1 VEPASRPIARL
12 DVARLRLSR
21 WPIRAL
27 IVLTSLL
34 LLARYAPPIGFVVA
48 WPFLFVVPGWLL
60 IARVAPS
67 ISPVGRLGLGIAVS
81 VVAAAHLTNA
91 AGLLAGRFDRDV
103 ALVAVWLLIVASLA
117 LATAPIRGLTKP
129 PRLDGAAARRDLVG
143 YWPAWLTAAFGALVV
158 GGILALSAWRQVD
171 GDWVSGGWNWSDFLV
186 HVSIATSLL
195 AGNFPPQV
203 PYAAGEP
210 LAYHWFADFHAAIAA
225 ATAGSDVIRVFIVS
239 NAVMAGAFV
248 LLVWELAVRVLGDRR
263 VGVPAAVLAL
273 FGGGL
278 GWIRL
283 PIDLV
288 TGKGDLGTLI
298 ATVPYDNN
306 WFAGWPTFKIAS
318 VLGTGFLPHR
328 ATAFGLPILVAVVLL
343 AHVSMGR
350 NRAGMLVAG
359 LLAALLAPFNFFFF
373 PAAYLIVLLD
383 ALVRRAWREPG
394 WRSDALAFFAPI
406 VLGLPFIV
414 GPMLLQS
421 GRGAFRFVAGW
432 SEAPL
437 ANGPLAVTFFYATNL
452 GIPLALAGVA
462 LLSRNLPARGW
473 LLAWAVGLFI
483 VPNVVVASAV
493 EFDMNKYFQVM
504 WIALA
509 LLAAWLIH
517 RWPRPIV
524 ALTLAACAIT
534 PALIGAWHVASANVA
549 ASNVALTGPQERA
562 AHWIA
567 GNVPPRSVFLT
578 PAFINS
584 PVDLA
589 GRLRISTFGPYVAN
603 LGFDPNVREADIER
617 AYCGGDAAARDVMA
631 TYRATYALAPGY
643 LDCGGATPTDFGSS
657 PLFHTVYDVD
667 GVAIWQLVSG

>member
-1 VEPASRPIARL
+1 VEPASSPIARL
-12 DVARLRLSR
+12 DEARLRVAGR
-21 WPIRAL
+21 PIQAL
-27 IVLTSLL
+27 VVVTCLL
-34 LLARYAPPIGFVVA
+34 LLAHYAPALGVVLV
-48 WPFLFVVPGWLL
+48 WPFLFVVPGWLVV
-60 IARVAPS
+60 ARVGAL
-67 ISPVGRLGLGIAVS
+67 ISPVGRLGAGIAVS
-81 VVAAAHLTNA
+81 VVIATHLVNA
-91 AGLLAGRFDRDV
+91 VGLLAGRFDRDI
-103 ALVAVWLLIVASLA
+103 ALVAAWLLIAASLA
-117 LATAPIRGLTKP
+117 MATLPIRGLADP
-129 PRLDGAAARRDLVG
+129 PHVDIASLRRALRR
-143 YWPAWLTAAFGALVV
+143 YWPAWLTAALGALVV
-158 GGILALSAWRQVD
+158 GGILGLGAWHQVN

-225 ATAGSDVIRVFIVS
+225 ATAGTDVIRVFVIS

-248 LLVWELAVRVLGDRR
+248 LLIWELAVRVLGDRR

-283 PIDLV
+283 PIDLSA
-288 TGKGDLGTLI
+288 GKGDLATLL

-306 WFAGWPTFKIAS
+306 WFADWPFFKIAS

-328 ATAFGLPILVAVVLL
+328 ATAFGLPILVAAVLL

-350 NRAGMLVAG
+350 NRPGMVVAG

-373 PAAYLIVLLD
+373 PAVYLIVLLD
-383 ALVRRAWREPG
+383 ALARRIWRQPG
-394 WRSDALAFFAPI
+394 WTSDAIAFLAPV

-414 GPMLLQS
+414 GPVLLQS

-437 ANGPLAVTFFYATNL
+437 RDGPAAVAFFYVTNL
-452 GIPLALAGVA
+452 GVPLVLAALAL
-462 LLSRNLPARGW
+462 LTRKLRNRLW
-473 LLAWAVGLFI
+473 LLAWAVAMFV
-483 VPNVVVASAV
+483 VPNTVVASAV

-517 RWPRPIV
+517 RWPRPAV
-524 ALTLAACAIT
+524 ALVLAACAIT
-534 PALIGAWHVASANVA
+534 PALIGSWHVLSTT
-549 ASNVALTGPQERA
+549 VALTGSQERA
-562 AHWIA
+562 AHWIGA
-567 GNVPPRSVFLT
+567 NVPPRSVFLT
-578 PAFINS
+578 DAFINS

-589 GRLRISTFGPYVAN
+589 GRLRITTFGPYVAN
-603 LGFDPNVREADIER
+603 LGFDPDVRDADVKL
-617 AYCGGDAAARDVMA
+617 AYCAGDATAREIMA
-631 TYRATYALAPGY
+631 TYHATYVLSGNP
-643 LDCGGATPTDFGSS
+643 DCGDQKATDFRDS
-657 PLFHTVYDVD
+657 PLFRTVYDAG
-667 GVAIWQLVSG
+667 GVTIWQVAG

>member
-1 VEPASRPIARL
+1 MEPASSPIARL
-12 DVARLRLSR
+12 DEARLRIAGR
-21 WPIRAL
+21 PIQAL
-27 IVLTSLL
+27 VVVTCLL
-34 LLARYAPPIGFVVA
+34 LLARYAPVIGIVFV

-60 IARVAPS
+60 VARVGPW
-67 ISPVGRLGLGIAVS
+67 ISPVGKLGVGIALS
-81 VVAAAHLTNA
+81 VVLATHLVNA
-91 AGLLAGRFDRDV
+91 VGLLAGRFDRDI
-103 ALVAVWLLIVASLA
+103 ALVAAWLLIAASLA
-117 LATAPIRGLTKP
+117 LATLPLPGLAHPPHLSASTVRRGLG
-129 PRLDGAAARRDLVG
+129 RYR
-143 YWPAWLTAAFGALVV
+143 WAWLTAAFGALVV
-158 GGILALSAWRQVD
+158 GGILALSAWHEVD
-171 GDWVSGGWNWSDFLV
+171 GNWVSGGWNWSDFLV
-186 HVSIATSLL
+186 HVSIGASLL

-210 LAYHWFADFHAAIAA
+210 LAYHWFADFHGAIAA
-225 ATAGSDVIRVFIVS
+225 ATAGIDVIPVFIVS

-273 FGGGL
+273 LGGGL

-283 PIDLV
+283 PIDLAA
-288 TGKGDLGTLI
+288 GKGDLATLI

-306 WFAGWPTFKIAS
+306 WFADWPWFKIAS

-350 NRAGMLVAG
+350 NRAGMLLAG

-394 WRSDALAFFAPI
+394 WRFDAVAFLAPV
-406 VLGLPFIV
+406 VLGLPFIA
-414 GPMLLQS
+414 GPVLLQS

-437 ANGPLAVTFFYATNL
+437 RDGPAAVAFFYVTNL
-452 GIPLALAGVA
+452 GIPLVLAALA
-462 LLSRNLPARGW
+462 LLTRKLPARGW
-473 LLAWAVGLFI
+473 LLAWAVAMFI
-483 VPNVVVASAV
+483 VPNTVVASAV
-493 EFDMNKYFQVM
+493 VFDMNKYFQVM

-509 LLAAWLIH
+509 LLTAWLIH

-534 PALIGAWHVASANVA
+534 PALIGVWHVASPA
-549 ASNVALTGPQERA
+549 VALTGSQERA
-562 AHWIA
+562 ARWIA
-567 GNVPPRSVFLT
+567 ANVPPRSVFLT
-578 PAFINS
+578 DAFINS

-589 GRLRISTFGPYVAN
+589 GRLRITSFGPYVAN
-603 LGFDPNVREADIER
+603 LGFEPDARDADVTF
-617 AYCGGDAAARDVMA
+617 AYCGGDTAAQEVMA
-631 TYRATYALAPGY
+631 KYGATYALSLGGHN
-643 LDCGGATPTDFGSS
+643 CGDATPTDFGAS
-657 PLFHTVYDVD
+657 PLFRTVYDAG
-667 GVAIWQLVSG
+667 GVGIWRLVGR